1 MKAVKVEPANEI
13 DNVTISIPLP
23 SDITIKNKK
32 NPLCYDC
39 TICLLYCIKYIT
51 YFYLLSVVGKIGAKF
66 IYWANETNNWKYPDG
81 WDWED
86 INSQIFFQAFV
97 GALILIILYGA
108 CCAPN

>member
-1 MKAVKVEPANEI
+1 MKVEPTSDTN
-13 DNVTISIPLP
+13 NVVISIPLP
-23 SDITIKNKK
+23 NNITIRKNENKS
-32 NPLCYDC
+32 CCRDC
-39 TICLLYCIKYIT
+39 TICLLYSIKYII
-51 YFYLLSVVGKIGAKF
+51 YFYLLSIVGKIGAKF

-86 INSQIFFQAFV
+86 INSKIFLQALV